1 MNDIQYWW
9 LIVLPVFFGLGWL
22 AARIDIKH
30 VLSEAKSLPAA
41 YFQGLNFLLNGE
53 TNRAVDIYV
62 DIARNHVETIELQFT
77 LGTLFRRRGELERAI
92 RMHQKLLGRRELSDS
107 QRQSA
112 QLELAIDFMKAGLF
126 DRAEDLLH
134 ALANTEYA
142 RQAREELL
150 AIYQQ
155 EHEWRQAIDVA
166 AQLRDENH
174 TYQYE
179 IAQFNCELAA
189 SALTRGNFAEAHQ
202 YLERALTEH
211 RQCARARLMLGE
223 LAMAQG
229 DAETAIESWLE
240 IEKYDVNYLALA
252 ARPLLAA
259 YEKLGKADEGDQ
271 LLVRM
276 SRQNPELDVVDLVYE
291 RLSVRQGTAAAYEF
305 VRERLRDN
313 PSMPGL
319 KKVLEAHLLVAPDA
333 QKPELEIITRL
344 LNENTR
350 EHSMYYCRECGFK
363 TRQYFWH
370 CPACNEWETYP
381 PVRGKKQHR
390 SA

>member
-1 MNDIQYWW
+1 MNEIQYWW
-9 LIVLPVFFGLGWL
+9 LIALPAFFGLGWL

-41 YFQGLNFLLNGE
+41 YFQGLNHLLNGE
-53 TNRAVDIYV
+53 TNRAVEIYV
-62 DIARNHVETIELQFT
+62 DIAKHHVETIELQFT

-92 RMHQKLLGRRELSDS
+92 RMHQKLLERRELSDS

-126 DRAEDLLH
+126 DRAEALLH
-134 ALANTEYA
+134 ALADTAYA
-142 RQAREELL
+142 RQARVELL

-166 AQLRDENH
+166 AQLRDESH
-174 TYQYE
+174 TYQHE

-189 SALTRGNFAEAHQ
+189 QSLTRGKLDDARQF
-202 YLERALTEH
+202 LERALAEH

-223 LAMAQG
+223 LAMAAG
-229 DAETAIESWLE
+229 DPEAAIESWLA
-240 IEKYDVNYLALA
+240 IEKQDVHYLALA

-259 YEKLGKADEGDQ
+259 YEKLGRADEGDMLLQQ
-271 LLVRM
+271 L
-276 SRQNPELDVVDLVYE
+276 SRQNHDLDVVDLVYE
-291 RLSVRQGTAAAYEF
+291 RFSTKQGTAAAYEF

-313 PSMPGL
+313 PTMPGL
-319 KKVLEAHLLVAPDA
+319 RKVLEAHLLVAPDA
-333 QKPELEIITRL
+333 QKPELEIIIRL

-381 PVRGKKQHR
+381 PVRGKQNATLK
-390 SA
+390 